1 MGVGEGEEEE
11 GRIGWQE
18 SAGQAS
24 TALGG
29 AEAEE
34 GGVNC
39 KVGWAIKNSCVLVKG
54 NGFIVLAFSPLL
66 TLTHR

>member
-39 KVGWAIKNSCVLVKG
+39 KVGWAIKNSCVFG
-54 NGFIVLAFSPLL
+54 E
-66 TLTHR
+66 R